1 MHALLHEMSIYQLFV
16 SIKFDSLKKSL
27 VSCITCTCEWLKI
40 YEDAIVC
47 SICTI
52 NKEEQ
57 EGEKKKVT
65 AHIIQKQLILL
76 QKNVIF
82 AGKNLNK
89 AHQNPYSLCFK
100 VHYSP
105 LQEKLYGFHS
115 GPYCLSTIPL
125 KDSHVSYYKQ
135 LTCVDNLF
143 DVD

>member
-57 EGEKKKVT
+57 EGEKKK
-65 AHIIQKQLILL
+65 
-76 QKNVIF
+76 
-82 AGKNLNK
+82 G
-89 AHQNPYSLCFK
+89 
-100 VHYSP
+100 YSP
-105 LQEKLYGFHS
+105 YYSKIVDTPLEKCDL
-115 GPYCLSTIPL
+115 CW
-125 KDSHVSYYKQ
+125 
-135 LTCVDNLF
+135 
-143 DVD
+143 